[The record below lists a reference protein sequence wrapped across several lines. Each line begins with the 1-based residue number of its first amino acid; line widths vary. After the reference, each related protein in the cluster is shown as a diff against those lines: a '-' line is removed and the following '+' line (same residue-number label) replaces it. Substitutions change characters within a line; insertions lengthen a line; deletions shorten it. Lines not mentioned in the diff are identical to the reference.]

1 MAPDPTSVERP
12 RQRNNGG
19 RDSLD
24 REKYQLVSS
33 YGERYSRSEI
43 KRLLTTA
50 LSCHQGNQ
58 RTLLWALRMRNGIF
72 DLWQKGSYYKFF
84 LCTDSPTFAVKIKTQ
99 RKAKNAPSIEGFLG
113 ALSQWHKRAVVSN
126 MLSVADLERTSLY
139 HSHNV

>member
-33 YGERYSRSEI
+33 YGERYSWSEI

-58 RTLLWALRMRNGIF
+58 RTLLWALRLRNEI